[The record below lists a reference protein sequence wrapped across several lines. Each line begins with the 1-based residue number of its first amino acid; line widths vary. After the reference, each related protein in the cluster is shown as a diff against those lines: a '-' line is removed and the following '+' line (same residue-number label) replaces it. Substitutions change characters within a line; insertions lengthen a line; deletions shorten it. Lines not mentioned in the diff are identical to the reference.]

1 VAEVRQHA
9 LLPLSLID
17 RIIEILGCWD
27 ISKYDVVIQLEHY
40 DILRTLKI
48 KQQKREL
55 RDDYAKMIHAN
66 NQDDKFEARIQYLQ
80 HKRTLAELID
90 PPF

>member
-1 VAEVRQHA
+1 MRQNA
-9 LLPLSLID
+9 LLPLALID

-27 ISKYDVVIQLEHY
+27 ISKYDVVIQLELY
-40 DILRTLKI
+40 DILRALKI

-55 RDDYAKMIHAN
+55 RDEYAKMIHAH
-66 NQDDKFEARIQYLQ
+66 NQDDRFEARIRYLQ
-80 HKRTLAELID
+80 QKRNLADLID